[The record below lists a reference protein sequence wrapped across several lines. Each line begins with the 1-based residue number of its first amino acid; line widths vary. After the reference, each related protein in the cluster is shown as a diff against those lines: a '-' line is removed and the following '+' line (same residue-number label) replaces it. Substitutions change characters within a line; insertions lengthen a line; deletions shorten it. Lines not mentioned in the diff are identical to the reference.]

1 MGSGQIQF
9 VAKSLTRIAAQA
21 GKASLTETGNL
32 RTLMMGAALQRNGR
46 MLVLNAK
53 MSWKTLILSR
63 NTIFQDSKTTLSD
76 CKTTSSDWEMTSKN
90 TKIVKSG

>member
-9 VAKSLTRIAAQA
+9 VAKSQTRIAAQA

-46 MLVLNAK
+46 MLILNEE

-63 NTIFQDSKTTLSD
+63 
-76 CKTTSSDWEMTSKN
+76 KTTSSDWEMTSKN